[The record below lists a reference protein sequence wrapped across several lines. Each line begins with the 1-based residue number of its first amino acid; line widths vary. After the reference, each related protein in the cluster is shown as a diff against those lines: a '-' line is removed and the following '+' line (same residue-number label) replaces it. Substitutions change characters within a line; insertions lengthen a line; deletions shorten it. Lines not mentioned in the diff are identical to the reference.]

1 MTKFLKEN
9 KDRYKYVLLI
19 IVLIMLKVLYLV
31 INTLDM
37 RKHHLMSY
45 LDNYVP
51 FINWMVIPYVLWY
64 FYIWGVLLYLLIKDK
79 KLFVTHSLAV
89 ILGQTISLIIFLL
102 YPTYVI
108 RPEVVG
114 SDIFSKLIIL
124 IYSNDNPV
132 NAFPSIHVLQSVL
145 THVAILNIKDI
156 KKPIKIFSY
165 VFSTMV
171 ILSTITIKQHY
182 VIDVI
187 GGYLLA
193 TICAKFVYEIFYRRY
208 KANTLDIIFSTNE

>member
-1 MTKFLKEN
+1 MINFLKN

-19 IVLIMLKVLYLV
+19 IVLIMLKVSYLL

-37 RKHHLMSY
+37 RKHHLMSH
-45 LDNYVP
+45 LDNYIP
-51 FINWMVIPYVLWY
+51 FISWMVIPYVLWY
-64 FYIWGVLLYLLIKDK
+64 LYIWGILLYLLIKDK
-79 KLFVTHSLAV
+79 KLFITHSLAV
-89 ILGQTISLIIFLL
+89 ILGQTICLIIFLL

-114 SDIFSKLIIL
+114 SDIFSKLVLL

-132 NAFPSIHVLQSVL
+132 NAFPSVHVLQSVL
-145 THVAILNIKDI
+145 THIAILNIKNI
-156 KKPIKIFSY
+156 KKSVKISSY

-182 VIDVI
+182 VIDVA

-193 TICAKFVYEIFYRRY
+193 AICAKFVYETFYQRY
-208 KANTLDIIFSTNE
+208 KANTLDVIFSTNK

>member
-1 MTKFLKEN
+1 MMKFLKKN
-9 KDRYKYVLLI
+9 KYVLLI
-19 IVLIMLKVLYLV
+19 VVLIMLKVMYLV

-37 RKHHLMSY
+37 REHHLISH

-51 FINWMVIPYVLWY
+51 FISWMAIPYVLWY
-64 FYIWGVLLYLLIKDK
+64 FYIWGTLLYLLIKDK
-79 KLFVTHSLAV
+79 NLFITHSIAV
-89 ILGQTISLIIFLL
+89 ILGQTISLIIFLI

-114 SDIFSKLIIL
+114 SDIFSKLVIL

-145 THVAILNIKDI
+145 THVAILNLKDI
-156 KKPIKIFSY
+156 KKSTKIFSY
-165 VFSTMV
+165 IFSTMV

-182 VIDVI
+182 VIDVV

-193 TICAKFVYEIFYRRY
+193 TICAKFAYEIFYGKY
-208 KANTLDIIFSTNE
+208 KANTLDMIFSTNK